1 MIVNGVEEARASSRS
16 ETAKENQSSASLVVV
31 PPALIDQWASE
42 FRKFT
47 TGINV
52 IKIYDFSSL
61 SKLTVKD
68 FKGADVVICPVDILE
83 SKGYLEFLLK
93 TAGLNC
99 EEVPKLPRY
108 SGQREQMGA
117 VGVWIPAT
125 SADPYGGANNGNN
138 QKYRD
143 QSAYFTFLYS
153 RAIQNVRTMKLRL
166 HDQAPL
172 EYFEWERVFIDE
184 VNNRPLLSTSVCS
197 DSHFSFFADSKDSR
211 MSLHDKRRNRRG
223 CRRILQR
230 KESTSRERTSRYYR
244 AQHSQTSI
252 DFSSW
257 YIRTNVSIFTN

>member
-1 MIVNGVEEARASSRS
+1 M
-16 ETAKENQSSASLVVV
+16 TKENQSSASLVVV

-47 TGINV
+47 VGIKV
-52 IKIYDFSSL
+52 VQIYDFNSL

-68 FKGADVVICPVDILE
+68 FKEADVVICPVDILE

-93 TAGLNC
+93 TGGLNC
-99 EEVPKLPRY
+99 EDVPKLPRY
-108 SGQREQMGA
+108 SGQKEQMGA

-125 SADPYGGANNGNN
+125 SADPYGGANSGNN

-153 RAIQNVRTMKLRL
+153 RAIQNVRTMKLRPQ
-166 HDQAPL
+166 DIAPL
-172 EYFEWERVFIDE
+172 EFFEWERVFIDE
-184 VNNRPLLSTSVCS
+184 VNIRPLLSISICRR
-197 DSHFSFFADSKDSR
+197 SHFSIIFADFKDPR

-230 KESTSRERTSRYYR
+230 KESTRRKRTPRHYR

-257 YIRTNVSIFTN
+257 YIRIDVSFLTEKSFAPF